1 MTVTIV
7 ILTLAWLSY
16 LMWEAQNLHKARS
29 KLFHVI
35 HVNGTRGKSTVSR
48 LIDAGLRAGGIQTF
62 CKTTGTDPMTIDVSG
77 SEELIYRRGRANIKE
92 QIRILKRA
100 ASQEAQVLVVECM
113 AVQPELQHT
122 AQHDILKADIGVIT
136 NVRRDHTDVM
146 GNSMAQICDALSNT
160 IPQRGI
166 LFTAEA
172 QYLSRLTKNAQ
183 VCACQVVPV
192 TPDGTEP
199 DFDFPDNIAL
209 ALKVCEHLGV
219 ERETALAGMAH
230 YKRDPYALSVYQ
242 LGNTLFING
251 LSINDVQSTC
261 LVWASLHAKLK
272 LQSRELILL
281 VHNRADRGSRTQDML
296 KVCLALHPTQVW
308 LTGAARGYMR
318 RGLARKAP
326 DIQVRELSGPEA
338 LVTEN
343 LTANQVIFAIGNIA
357 YGGREL
363 IAWVKKEGTPFVS

>member
-48 LIDAGLRAGGIQTF
+48 LIDAGLRAGTF

-100 ASQEAQVLVVECM
+100 AAQEAQVLVVECM

-146 GNSMAQICDALSNT
+146 GNSMAQICDSLSNT

-251 LSINDVQSTC
+251 LSINDVQPHPGYVEGLSGT
-261 LVWASLHAKLK
+261 ASDPGM
-272 LQSRELILL
+272 
-281 VHNRADRGSRTQDML
+281 ADRGSTGIHATGFGT
-296 KVCLALHPTQVW
+296 KGPGH
-308 LTGAARGYMR
+308 TGAGIVWPRGAGHRKFDSQSGHLCHRKYCLR
-318 RGLARKAP
+318 R
-326 DIQVRELSGPEA
+326 SGTDR
-338 LVTEN
+338 LGKKGGNN
-343 LTANQVIFAIGNIA
+343 LCIMKLF
-357 YGGREL
+357 
-363 IAWVKKEGTPFVS
+363 